1 MATATASANDMLKSV
16 LNYIAGAL
24 LMIIMAVVGFQ
35 QQQIG
40 KLDDKI
46 YTLQATTVTEDK
58 LNTAINRLSMEIDTK
73 INGIKN
79 EQQITNKWLE
89 RVVLDNRS
97 VPGRK

>member
-1 MATATASANDMLKSV
+1 MATATATANDMLKSV

-24 LMIIMAVVGFQ
+24 LMIVMAVVGFQ

-58 LNTAINRLSMEIDTK
+58 LNTAINRLSVEIDTK
-73 INGIKN
+73 ISGIKN

-89 RVVLDNRS
+89 RVVLDRGTT
-97 VPGRK
+97 GRK

>member
-1 MATATASANDMLKSV
+1 MATATATANDMLKSV

-24 LMIIMAVVGFQ
+24 LMIVMAVVGFQ
-35 QQQIG
+35 QQQIS

-58 LNTAINRLSMEIDTK
+58 LNTAINRLSVEIDTK
-73 INGIKN
+73 ISGIKN

-89 RVVLDNRS
+89 RVVLDRGTN
-97 VPGRK
+97 GRK

>member
-1 MATATASANDMLKSV
+1 MATATATANDMLKSV

-24 LMIIMAVVGFQ
+24 LMIVMAVVGFQ

-73 INGIKN
+73 ISGIKN

-89 RVVLDNRS
+89 RLVLDRGAA
-97 VPGRK
+97 GRK

>member
-1 MATATASANDMLKSV
+1 MATATATANDMLKSV
-16 LNYIAGAL
+16 LSYIAGAL
-24 LMIIMAVVGFQ
+24 LMVVMAVVGFQ

-58 LNTAINRLSMEIDTK
+58 LNTAINRLSVEIDTK
-73 INGIKN
+73 ISGIKN

-89 RVVLDNRS
+89 RVVLDRGAS
-97 VPGRK
+97 GRK

>member
-1 MATATASANDMLKSV
+1 MATVTTTANDMLKSV

-24 LMIIMAVVGFQ
+24 LMIVMAVVGFQ

-73 INGIKN
+73 ISGIKN

-89 RVVLDNRS
+89 RVVLDRGTT
-97 VPGRK
+97 GRK

>member
-1 MATATASANDMLKSV
+1 MATATTTANDMLKSV

-24 LMIIMAVVGFQ
+24 LMIVMAVVGFQ

-73 INGIKN
+73 ISGIKN
-79 EQQITNKWLE
+79 EQQLTNKWLE
-89 RVVLDNRS
+89 RVVLDRGTS
-97 VPGRK
+97 GRK

>member
-1 MATATASANDMLKSV
+1 MATATATANDMLKSV

-24 LMIIMAVVGFQ
+24 LMIVMAVVGFQ

-73 INGIKN
+73 ISGIKN

-89 RVVLDNRS
+89 RVVLDRGTS
-97 VPGRK
+97 GRK

>member
-1 MATATASANDMLKSV
+1 MATATATANDMLKSV

-24 LMIIMAVVGFQ
+24 LMIVMAVVGFQ

-58 LNTAINRLSMEIDTK
+58 LNTAINRLSVEIDTK
-73 INGIKN
+73 ISGIKN

-89 RVVLDNRS
+89 RVVLDRGTS
-97 VPGRK
+97 GRK

>member
-1 MATATASANDMLKSV
+1 MATATANDMLKSV

-24 LMIIMAVVGFQ
+24 LMIVMAVVGFQ

-73 INGIKN
+73 ISGIKN

-89 RVVLDNRS
+89 RVVLDRGTS
-97 VPGRK
+97 GRK